1 MAAHMRVWAIVPAAG
16 SGSRMGAAVPKQ
28 YLQLWGVPIVARTIS
43 RLALSGVVDEI
54 IISVPPGDENAFE
67 RDIVE
72 RYSLSSLCKCTVV
85 AGGSHRQESVR
96 RALRAV
102 WAGTDMAEG
111 EGGAGSRRTG
121 GAPEGAFGLDEENR
135 HIVLVHDGVRP
146 LVSKAEII
154 SVVEAAA
161 VHGAA
166 TCAVPPKDT
175 VKLVGDD
182 GLVAMTPDRSRLCL
196 VQTPQ
201 AFRLSTLKRAHEC
214 AEEEGYVGTD
224 DCALVERLGLP
235 VALTPGSYANIK
247 ITTTDDLALAE
258 LLLAREDSGDR
269 SEMVVSARVG
279 QGYDVHR
286 LVRGRDLILGGVQ
299 VPHEKGLEGH
309 SDADVLTHAVCDAIL
324 GAACL
329 GDIGMHFPDTDPAYA
344 GICSIELLQRVVAMA
359 GRCGYRVTGVDAT
372 VITERPKISPFVPE
386 MRRRLASAMNLRD
399 ECVNIKGKTTE
410 GLGFTGSGEG
420 IAALAVATLIP
431 VPGGLSEEV
440 VTCIS
445 EGGLDHGD

>member
-1 MAAHMRVWAIVPAAG
+1 MAGQLRVWAIVPAAG
-16 SGSRMGAAVPKQ
+16 SGSRMGATVPKQ
-28 YLQLWGVPIVARTIS
+28 YLQLRGVPIVARTIS

-85 AGGSHRQESVR
+85 AGGADRQESVW
-96 RALRAV
+96 RALRV
-102 WAGTDMAEG
+102 VLEHQDAE
-111 EGGAGSRRTG
+111 SS
-121 GAPEGAFGLDEENR
+121 
-135 HIVLVHDGVRP
+135 HMVLVHDGVRP
-146 LVSKAEII
+146 LVSKAEIV
-154 SVVEAAA
+154 SVVEAAK

-166 TCAVPPKDT
+166 ACAVPPKDT

-201 AFRLSTLKRAHEC
+201 AFRLLTLRRAHER

-224 DCALVERLGLP
+224 DCSLVERLGLP
-235 VALTPGSYANIK
+235 VALTPGSYENIK
-247 ITTTDDLALAE
+247 ITTMDDLALAE
-258 LLLAREDSGDR
+258 ILLAREDARDR
-269 SEMVVSARVG
+269 SEVAMTARVG
-279 QGYDVHR
+279 QGYDVHP
-286 LVRGRDLILGGVQ
+286 LVCGRELILGGVR
-299 VPHEKGLEGH
+299 VPHEKGLSGH
-309 SDADVLTHAVCDAIL
+309 SDADVLTHAICDAIL

-344 GICSIELLQRVVAMA
+344 GICSIELLRHVVVLTE
-359 GRCGYRVTGVDAT
+359 RSGYRVTGMDAT
-372 VITERPKISPFVPE
+372 VIAERPKISPFVPE

-440 VTCIS
+440 VTCTL
-445 EGGLDHGD
+445 EGGLYHGD

>member
-1 MAAHMRVWAIVPAAG
+1 MAAQLRVWAIVPAAG
-16 SGSRMGAAVPKQ
+16 SGSRMGAVVPKQ
-28 YLQLWGVPIVARTIS
+28 YLQLRGVPIVARTIS
-43 RLALSGVVDEI
+43 KLALSGAVDET
-54 IISVPPGDENAFE
+54 IISVRPGDEKDFE

-85 AGGSHRQESVR
+85 AGGSDRQESVK
-96 RALRAV
+96 RALQVISAHHD
-102 WAGTDMAEG
+102 AK
-111 EGGAGSRRTG
+111 S
-121 GAPEGAFGLDEENR
+121 R

-146 LVSKAEII
+146 LVSKAEIV
-154 SVVEAAA
+154 SVVEAAK

-201 AFRLSTLKRAHEC
+201 AFRLSTLRRAHEH

-224 DCALVERLGLP
+224 DCSLVERLGLP
-235 VALTPGSYANIK
+235 VALAPGSYENIK
-247 ITTTDDLALAE
+247 ITTMDDLALAE
-258 LLLAREDSGDR
+258 VLLDCDDSGDR
-269 SEMVVSARVG
+269 GEMVVSVRVG

-286 LVRGRDLILGGVQ
+286 LVCGRDLILGGVR
-299 VPHEKGLEGH
+299 VPYEKGLLGH
-309 SDADVLTHAVCDAIL
+309 SDADVLTHAICDAIL

-344 GICSIELLQRVVAMA
+344 GICSIELLQRVVALA
-359 GRCGYRVTGVDAT
+359 ARSGYRIEGVDAT
-372 VITERPKISPFVPE
+372 VIAERPKISPFAPE
-386 MRRRLASAMNLRD
+386 MRKRLALAMNLRD
-399 ECVNIKGKTTE
+399 ECVSIKGKTTE
-410 GLGFTGSGEG
+410 GLGFAGSGEG

-431 VPGGLSEEV
+431 VPGGLNEEV
-440 VTCIS
+440 VTRTL